1 MKNYR
6 ALWAKFFFSYIL
18 FISHGRT
25 QTDTDYHFCRL
36 GRNNGVCLR
45 QKERQIQPVYP
56 EANLRIPGI
65 WECKLK
71 CQPFY
76 GLFYR
81 LRNSLII
88 CSHNL
93 LLIQMSRLVEIS
105 CINNSVWTKVNIFSW
120 QAWARIPNV
129 PRSCR
134 PNRRA
139 SLRATSSYTERGIRT
154 SPYSSDR
161 TSIRLSLPNVI
172 SGPALHS
179 TSGLE
184 FN

>member
-1 MKNYR
+1 MPFGQNSFLATYYLLATDAHR
-6 ALWAKFFFSYIL
+6 
-18 FISHGRT
+18 RT
-25 QTDTDYHFCRL
+25 QTIICRL

-120 QAWARIPNV
+120 QAWARIPIV
-129 PRSCR
+129 GSAPRHTAQIE
-134 PNRRA
+134 P
-139 SLRATSSYTERGIRT
+139 
-154 SPYSSDR
+154 
-161 TSIRLSLPNVI
+161 
-172 SGPALHS
+172 PA
-179 TSGLE
+179 G
-184 FN
+184 